1 MARNPSK
8 VTGIPGGSLSIEGG
22 FMQAYDSA
30 ADMLTIQGSS
40 AQAGDLLNL
49 SMFAGSTISANEVVT
64 ISASGA
70 GTWPEMQAFYG
81 GRRTGIVTV
90 ACGTTTY
97 TVLSS
102 NTGKAHIL
110 PGVTKGL
117 YVTLP
122 AVSSGLHY
130 KFFVKA
136 VSGSNGLG
144 FLCGNPGLLYY
155 GAVADANTVRPAS
168 AADCVGGAMYEFFSD
183 GTNWFLNHFPANAT
197 ASELLTVG
205 TSGG

>member
-1 MARNPSK
+1 MARNPSQ

-22 FMQAYDSA
+22 FMQANDSA

-49 SMFAGSTISANEVVT
+49 SGFAGSTQSSAEVVS

-70 GTWPEMQAFYG
+70 GTWPEMQAFHG
-81 GRRTGIVTV
+81 GRRVGIVTV

-102 NTGKAHIL
+102 NSGKAHIM
-110 PGVTKGL
+110 PGNAQGL
-117 YVTLP
+117 YVTMP
-122 AVSSGLHY
+122 TVSSGLHY

-144 FLCGNPGLLYY
+144 FLCGDPGVLQVHSASGSEARL
-155 GAVADANTVRPAS
+155 ASVADG
-168 AADCVGGAMYEFFSD
+168 VGGTMFEFFSD
-183 GTNWFLNHFPANAT
+183 GTNWYMNFLGAGAT
-197 ASELLTVG
+197 ASELLAIT
-205 TSGG
+205 TT

>member
-1 MARNPSK
+1 
-8 VTGIPGGSLSIEGG
+8 
-22 FMQAYDSA
+22 MQAYDSA

-49 SMFAGSTISANEVVT
+49 SMFAGSTSSANEVVT

-70 GTWPEMQAFYG
+70 GTWPEVQSFHG
-81 GRRTGIVTV
+81 GRRVGIVTV

-102 NTGKAHIL
+102 NSGKAHIL
-110 PGVTKGL
+110 PGNAQGL
-117 YVTLP
+117 LVTLP
-122 AVSSGLHY
+122 AVSSGLNY

-136 VSGSNGLG
+136 VSASAGLS
-144 FLCGNPGLLYY
+144 FLCGDPGLLYY
-155 GAVADANTVRPAS
+155 AAVSDANTVAPAS
-168 AADCVGGAMYEFFSD
+168 AADCVGGTMFEFFTD
-183 GTNWFLNHFPANAT
+183 GTNWFLNHLPAGAT

-205 TSGG
+205 TSNG